1 MVYIREAHPID
12 GWRMESNDRF
22 DIEFAQPQTFDSR
35 VEIAAQCCT
44 ALEISMPLVVD
55 AIDNRVEKA
64 YCAFPD
70 RLFIVDVEGKVAFKG
85 GRGPFGFQPRQL
97 EQTLVMMLLGQTP
110 TNATPETKKTDP
122 DAPQDETRAGQ
133 DD

>member
-1 MVYIREAHPID
+1 
-12 GWRMESNDRF
+12 MESNDLF
-22 DIEFAQPQTFDSR
+22 DIEFAQPKTYDAR

-64 YCAFPD
+64 YGAFPD
-70 RLFIVDVEGKVAFKG
+70 RLFIIDVEGKVAFKG

-97 EQTLVMMLLGQTP
+97 ERALVMTLLGQTP
-110 TNATPETKKTDP
+110 TDATSETEKIDP
-122 DAPQDETRAGQ
+122 DAPQDETPAGQ
-133 DD
+133 ED